1 LSTTSVVQL
10 EFEPLDESFSSTGA
24 STSALK
30 LQAAE
35 HLAAHRARRGRAT
48 APALAQPTTASTR
61 SNSRAERI
69 AAAVAERYAQSQSYR
84 AFLAA
89 EAERAI
95 QQAQATAEVAVRTAE
110 AIVATQ
116 QQLLS
121 ELGDWNAQPTGP
133 ALVEASTS
141 RVIASEPTA
150 ATLTVRLYEDVG
162 RSATTGTSN
171 AVPHEFLDEEDRLA
185 LEEEI
190 AFRHSPTIEHFLEPA
205 TAIPAN
211 LIEFPRQLV
220 ASRKARPR
228 LAEGPLRDEADL
240 TPDHAQLRIFEVQPE
255 QISIEPS
262 NESVLPEWSSIR
274 LDAHTISEEVVAP
287 EDLVT
292 YAAAALLTAPIGLRM
307 MAAIVDGCLVAAGFL
322 GFTAVASQVA
332 GELPTGQ
339 AAALAAV
346 VTLAV
351 LFVTYQLLFFTFSD
365 ATPGMRYARIGLCT
379 FSDDNPTRSAMRR
392 RLLAIALAACPAGL
406 GLLWALL
413 DDDRLGWHDR
423 ISGMYQRSY

>member
-1 LSTTSVVQL
+1 M
-10 EFEPLDESFSSTGA
+10 EFDPLDESFSSTGV

-35 HLAAHRARRGRAT
+35 HLAAHRARRGG
-48 APALAQPTTASTR
+48 TTAADTTAAVSGPR
-61 SNSRAERI
+61 HAANSRAERI

-95 QQAQATAEVAVRTAE
+95 QHAEATAQVAARTAE

-121 ELGDWNAQPTGP
+121 ELEDWNAEPLRQP
-133 ALVEASTS
+133 ALVEPPPPPVPVLNRESA
-141 RVIASEPTA
+141 PP
-150 ATLTVRLYEDVG
+150 TLTVRLYEDVG

-171 AVPHEFLDEEDRLA
+171 AVPNDFLEEEDRLA

-190 AFRHSPTIEHFLEPA
+190 AFRHSPALDAYLEPA
-205 TAIPAN
+205 TALPAN

-220 ASRKARPR
+220 APRKARPR

-240 TPDHAQLRIFEVQPE
+240 APDSAQLRIFEVQPE
-255 QISIEPS
+255 QISVEPS
-262 NESVLPEWSSIR
+262 MESSVPEWSSIR
-274 LDAHTISEEVVAP
+274 LSAHAVSEAAPLP

-292 YAAAALLTAPIGLRM
+292 FAPAGLLTAPLGLRI
-307 MAAIVDGCLVAAGFL
+307 MAAIVDGCIIAAAFL
-322 GFTAVASQVA
+322 GSVAIAGRVA
-332 GELPTGQ
+332 GGLPTGQ
-339 AAALAAV
+339 MAALAAV

-351 LFVTYQLLFFTFSD
+351 LFLSYQMLFFTFSD
-365 ATPGMRYARIGLCT
+365 ATPGMLYARIGLCT
-379 FSDDNPTRSAMRR
+379 FSDENPSRSAMRR
-392 RLLAIALAACPAGL
+392 RLVATLLAACPAGL
-406 GLLWALL
+406 GLLWAFL
-413 DDDRLGWHDR
+413 DEDRLGWHDR
-423 ISGMYQRSY
+423 ISRMYQRSY